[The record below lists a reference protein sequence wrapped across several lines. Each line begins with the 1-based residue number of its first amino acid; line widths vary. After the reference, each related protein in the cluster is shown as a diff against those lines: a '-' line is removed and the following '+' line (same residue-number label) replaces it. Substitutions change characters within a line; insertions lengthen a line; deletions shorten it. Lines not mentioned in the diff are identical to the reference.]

1 MPLDTDDPDSPVASI
16 HHDVVA
22 TLMCDH
28 EEFGALLRV
37 ALNHAWNVQGQ
48 RFVIANPIM
57 LMFLLS
63 VEPLTPR
70 EIAGLTDRLEA
81 RGFICRASERHRVP
95 EATAI
100 RIVEKR
106 DLSASFLME
115 WNAAKMEWDQRV
127 DA

>member
-1 MPLDTDDPDSPVASI
+1 
-16 HHDVVA
+16 
-22 TLMCDH
+22 MCDH
-28 EEFGALLRV
+28 EEVGVLLRV
-37 ALNHAWNVQGQ
+37 TLNHAWNVRGE
-48 RFVIANPIM
+48 RFVIANPIL

-63 VEPLTPR
+63 VEPLTPQ

-81 RGFICRASERHRVP
+81 RGFVCRAAERHRVP

-100 RIVEKR
+100 RIVERR

-115 WNAAKMEWDQRV
+115 WNRAKAEWNKRV